1 MSREPN
7 NERLFADFTGA
18 DPRRLDEVWEQ
29 PPFEAAVE
37 IGESLA
43 PQAGAAYPDGNP
55 KTLMGAQK
63 PDLSVVPP
71 IALLHLA
78 TAMMNGA
85 KKYGPFNWREK
96 SISARPYLAAL
107 MRHAASCLDGEDYSA
122 DTVEAELPVHHLGH
136 VMACCAIYLDAES
149 LGMLNDD
156 RPKLKGQTGAAIER
170 YVKDKKL

>member
-1 MSREPN
+1 MR
-7 NERLFADFTGA
+7 FYADFTGA
-18 DPRRLDEVWEQ
+18 DPRGREPAWEQ
-29 PPFEAAVE
+29 PPFEDTVE
-37 IGESLA
+37 IGRYDALA
-43 PQAGAAYPDGNP
+43 PDAGGYPDGNP

-63 PDLSVVPP
+63 PDLSVIPP

-107 MRHAASCLDGEDYSA
+107 LRHAASCLDGEDYSA

-149 LGMLNDD
+149 IGMLNDD
-156 RPKLKGQTGAAIER
+156 RPKVKGKTGSAIEK
-170 YVKDKKL
+170 YVKEKRL